1 MYKIKILSLLL
12 CFALLISI
20 FAPGAFVLQAKAAGT
35 TGDSG
40 TTAAG
45 IEVNKT
51 AKIDKDGNYT
61 ITLEAYATGA
71 RVISSA
77 PKPTD
82 IVLVLDQSG
91 SMDWC
96 IVCGQEMDGYND
108 YHYTYS
114 PVDKISNNKNY
125 YIKSDS
131 SYQKVTYCSGT
142 HYFIGSYPCSGGEG
156 WYTSEWSTDH
166 TQNSKI
172 TPKTS
177 ENPDGTQFYE
187 VELEACKSRLSAL
200 KEAVTTFTESVKAK
214 AAGPDGKIETTSD
227 NVNHRIAVVGF
238 ASGKSNSY
246 GNTELLSIKG
256 TNSGSVGV
264 RYDNIRN
271 QNLKD
276 VLQDM
281 STVAGCTMVDNAIGA
296 LTASG
301 ATQTNLGVDMAQ
313 RILYENPV
321 QSDERNRVV
330 IVFTD
335 GSPTSSNGFELDVAR
350 DAISNANLI
359 KASGA
364 TVYSVGVFSGA
375 DATSSGTKP
384 SGDLSQNS
392 SSLESASNWF
402 MQTLSSNNGTPKNP
416 SYYLSAGNSDSLN
429 DIFKNLSEQIEGGSS
444 TTLGRETVIKDIVAP
459 AFDMPKNPSDIKV
472 YTAASNGSTT
482 NWNNRVEFK
491 EGAVTP
497 DTENS
502 TISVSG
508 FSFKDNWCG
517 TETKNGEVTFHDG
530 KKLIIEFTVTPKA
543 GFLGGNNVYT
553 NTSAGVYESASAA
566 EPVVTFPWPQVNVPI
581 KEVTVTAA
589 DKNVY
594 LLGDLTADQIKNG
607 ATVKCGDVEL
617 KLNESNYGLE
627 KWQTEYVDIAV
638 EIKGKDGNV
647 LTDLTDLTE
656 LKDDTIYTITATV
669 KPKAGLDGKDADGTP
684 NSMDGKIGEK
694 GANIF
699 VFKPELTYKD
709 SEVYY
714 GGTAPT
720 NFSENKTS
728 EVWKHGETVANPDTM
743 IGTAPELAIS
753 YTPEND
759 KIESGK
765 VNTKQDIGVDV
776 TVKIGT
782 TDVTH
787 NTKFQHTDCND
798 KTCTLPEGKE
808 FLLHVKTC
816 QLTITKQGG
825 ASGEPYV
832 FTVVKKDG
840 TVYSEVTI
848 VGNNSE
854 TIYELPVG
862 TYTIKEDTGWS
873 WRYPSPTYSVNSVAL
888 SKDKTSATITCTNS
902 NSMPY
907 WLNGYS
913 AVVENVYGT
922 AKK

>member
-12 CFALLISI
+12 CFALLLSI
-20 FAPGAFVLQAKAAGT
+20 FTPGASVLQAKAAGT

-71 RVISSA
+71 KVISSA

-91 SMDWC
+91 SMDFC
-96 IVCGQEMDGYND
+96 IVCGQKMDGNSG
-108 YHYTYS
+108 YHNIYS
-114 PVDKISNNKNY
+114 PVDKDNISNNKDY

-142 HYFIGSYPCSGGEG
+142 HYFFGSYPCSGGEG
-156 WYTSEWSTDH
+156 WYTSEWSDQH
-166 TQNSKI
+166 TKNSKI

-214 AAGPDGKIETTSD
+214 AAGPDGNIETTRD

-238 ASGKSNSY
+238 ASKSGY
-246 GNTELLSIKG
+246 GNNTELLSIRG

-264 RYDNIRN
+264 RYDDIRS

-276 VLQDM
+276 ALQDM
-281 STVAGCTMVDNAIGA
+281 STVAGCTMVDNAIAA
-296 LTASG
+296 LAASG
-301 ATQTNLGVDMAQ
+301 ATRTDLGVDMAR
-313 RILYENPV
+313 RILDANSV

-335 GSPTSSNGFELDVAR
+335 GSPTSYDGFELDVAR

-384 SGDLSQNS
+384 SGNLSQNS

-459 AFDMPKNPSDIKV
+459 AFDMPDDTSGIKV
-472 YTAASNGSTT
+472 YTAKSNDSTT
-482 NWNNRVEFK
+482 NWHDRVPFT
-491 EGAVTP
+491 GSVTL
-497 DTENS
+497 DTKNS
-502 TISVSG
+502 AISVSG

-517 TETKNGEVTFHDG
+517 TETKDGNVTFHNG
-530 KKLIIEFTVTPKA
+530 EKLIIEFTVTPKA
-543 GFLGGNNVYT
+543 DFLGGNNVYT
-553 NTSAGVYESASAA
+553 NTSAGVYEDAKA
-566 EPVVTFPWPQVNVPI
+566 EKAVVTFPRPQVNVPI
-581 KEVTVTAA
+581 KKVTVTAA

-594 LLGDLTADQIKNG
+594 LLGDLRAAQLKEG
-607 ATVKCGDVEL
+607 AVVKCGDVEL

-627 KWQTEYVDIAV
+627 NWQTEYVEITV
-638 EIKGKDGNV
+638 EIKGKDGKV
-647 LTDLTDLTE
+647 LTDLNDLT
-656 LKDDTIYTITATV
+656 DDTAYTVSVTVAPESAALSASSGPQATE
-669 KPKAGLDGKDADGTP
+669 KSGSAA
-684 NSMDGKIGEK
+684 GKI
-694 GANIF
+694 N
-699 VFKPELTYKD
+699 VFKPELTFKD

-728 EVWKHGETVANPDTM
+728 EVWKHDETDDTSVTM
-743 IGTAPELAIS
+743 IGDKPTLNITC
-753 YTPEND
+753 TP
-759 KIESGK
+759 ESGK
-765 VNTKQDIGVDV
+765 ITNDVVNTKQDIAVDA
-776 TVKIGT
+776 TVKIDG
-782 TDVTH
+782 TDVTG
-787 NTKFQHTDCND
+787 NTTFRHTNCND
-798 KTCTLPEGKE
+798 KTCTVPDDKE

-816 QLTITKQGG
+816 QLTITKQDG

-832 FTVVKKDG
+832 FTVRKG
-840 TVYSEVTI
+840 GEEYSEVTI
-848 VGNNSE
+848 VGNDRV

-862 TYTIKEDTGWS
+862 IYTIEEDTGWS
-873 WRYPSPTYSVNSVAL
+873 WRYKPTYGSSASLTANSPTGA
-888 SKDKTSATITCTNS
+888 ITCTNS
-902 NSMPY
+902 SNGKIY

-913 AVVENVYGT
+913 NVVENIFGV
-922 AKK
+922 KH